1 MQEQSIN
8 QSIKTQIKS
17 NKPLKIKIKE
27 SITLNKQSSVTIF
40 KCMKE
45 KGGKKNISSTKHIK
59 RGEKQLTNDKTKQN
73 HE

>member
-1 MQEQSIN
+1 MKQHKSN
-8 QSIKTQIKS
+8 QIKS
-17 NKPLKIKIKE
+17 KKPLKIKIKE

-45 KGGKKNISSTKHIK
+45 KGGIKNISSTKHIK

-73 HE
+73 HK